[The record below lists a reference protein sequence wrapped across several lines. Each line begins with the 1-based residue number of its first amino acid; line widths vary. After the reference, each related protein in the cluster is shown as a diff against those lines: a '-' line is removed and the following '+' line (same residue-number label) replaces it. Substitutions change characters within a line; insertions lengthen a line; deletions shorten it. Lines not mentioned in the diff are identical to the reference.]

1 MEISGEIATAPRG
14 ENLRGKI
21 DFLLDFADT
30 LMAAGTQ
37 TSRVV
42 RNVERL
48 ADNFGCRADIIILP
62 RTIIMTVSAG
72 DFSLTRVKKVSP
84 HAPDF
89 RIISELRI
97 LSWEAYKNGMTLD
110 ECKSRFDEIK
120 KQKPISWKIKA
131 PIVAIGNA
139 AFCQLFG
146 GFYSVPLVFF
156 TTLAG
161 WLARFALQRRN
172 APEHLCCIVAAF
184 VSSLLAG
191 IVANIFG
198 FKTDIAISTSI
209 LYLVPGVPLLNA
221 FIDMFDGHIL
231 AGFSRLVKASETIL
245 AMTLGLLGAILIL
258 GRAIL

>member
-1 MEISGEIATAPRG
+1 MNKTKKLT
-14 ENLRGKI
+14 LR
-21 DFLLDFADT
+21 AE
-30 LMAAGTQ
+30 
-37 TSRVV
+37 
-42 RNVERL
+42 RNMVCAL
-48 ADNFGCRADIIILP
+48 CAVIF
-62 RTIIMTVSAG
+62 
-72 DFSLTRVKKVSP
+72 
-84 HAPDF
+84 
-89 RIISELRI
+89 
-97 LSWEAYKNGMTLD
+97 
-110 ECKSRFDEIK
+110 
-120 KQKPISWKIKA
+120 
-131 PIVAIGNA
+131 
-139 AFCQLFG
+139 
-146 GFYSVPLVFF
+146 LVFAGAA
-156 TTLAG
+156 LAG

-191 IVANIFG
+191 IGANILG